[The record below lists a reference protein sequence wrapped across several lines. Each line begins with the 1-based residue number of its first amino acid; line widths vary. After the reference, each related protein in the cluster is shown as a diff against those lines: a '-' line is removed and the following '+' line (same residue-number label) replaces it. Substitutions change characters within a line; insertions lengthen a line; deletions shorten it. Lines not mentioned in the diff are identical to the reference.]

1 MKRVHLLV
9 SIVILATL
17 VMPSITSAGG
27 NSPVEYTWTLA
38 ALGQGGWVGGPLYAD
53 GTSGGGGAFSAN
65 NGQIVARIIPTTW
78 TEPTEDVV
86 NICFTIVPI
95 KPAPAPG
102 SSMCITAEVTGTP
115 TIVSLFGEPHIL
127 RVTEV
132 N

>member
-1 MKRVHLLV
+1 MKRAYLLV
-9 SIVILATL
+9 SILILAML
-17 VMPSITSAGG
+17 AMPSITFAGG

-38 ALGQGGWVGGPLYAD
+38 ALGQGGWVGGPLYAN

-65 NGQIVARIIPTTW
+65 NGQVVARITPTTW

-115 TIVSLFGEPHIL
+115 THVILFCEEHIL
-127 RVTEV
+127 RVSEV